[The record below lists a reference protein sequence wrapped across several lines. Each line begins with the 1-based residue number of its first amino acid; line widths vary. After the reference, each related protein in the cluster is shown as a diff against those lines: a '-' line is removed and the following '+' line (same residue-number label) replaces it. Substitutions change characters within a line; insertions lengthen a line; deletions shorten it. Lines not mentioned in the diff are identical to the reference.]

1 MPDETPED
9 RSDEMESDLDQLED
23 HIDDAKAKAAER
35 KKDVEGA
42 LEEVAGDPDG
52 DQDAIGGDDPVGAGE
67 DASRDRESDGDGSD
81 DDEREP
87 EEVAN
92 PT

>member
-1 MPDETPED
+1 MPDETPKD
-9 RSDEMESDLDQLED
+9 RSDEMKSDLDQLED

-35 KKDVEGA
+35 KGDVEGA
-42 LEEVAGDPDG
+42 LEEVAGEPEG
-52 DQDAIGGDDPVGAGE
+52 DQDASGGDDPVGAGK
-67 DASRDRESDGDGSD
+67 DGPQDD
-81 DDEREP
+81 DDERVP